1 LRGER
6 VEKRQRRNSQC
17 NNHYHSN
24 QRTANGIDLVLQSSK
39 GKESIL
45 YKDKFGNFVDN
56 IDRTSPVNKALIAS
70 IVKVRV
76 GDPVLK
82 VD

>member
-1 LRGER
+1 
-6 VEKRQRRNSQC
+6 
-17 NNHYHSN
+17 
-24 QRTANGIDLVLQSSK
+24 VLQSSK

-76 GDPVLK
+76 GDPVLE